1 MLRSFQ
7 EILLIN
13 QNNALCSIGK
23 KECLKGEISKDKAYL
38 LGGKQ
43 KYRHRKIQTKLETS
57 KTYAE
62 YKQQKLNEKGKHDE
76 KRLRQAC

>member
-1 MLRSFQ
+1 MMRNFQ

-23 KECLKGEISKDKAYL
+23 KCLKGETSKDNAYL

-62 YKQQKLNEKGKHDE
+62 YKQQKLNEKGKHDA
-76 KRLRQAC
+76 KRLKQAC